1 VYVPVGARRQREAV
15 AFLNAHAFATP
26 AFLLD
31 PEVLSRIEAQGSV
44 DRVGSAQRRVLAVLL
59 DNARLQRMIEGEGMA
74 GLGRRGDVY
83 TLGAMLGDL
92 RRGIWR
98 EAYAGRPIDPY
109 RRRLQRT
116 YVETIAAKVSA
127 PTGPTLP
134 VVLPG
139 LTIAPAPNAADAR
152 ALLRGEL
159 ADLDRDLAGAV
170 RRAGDRTSRL
180 HLLDA
185 RREIARILDPKRD

>member
-1 VYVPVGARRQREAV
+1 
-15 AFLNAHAFATP
+15 
-26 AFLLD
+26 
-31 PEVLSRIEAQGSV
+31 
-44 DRVGSAQRRVLAVLL
+44 VLAVLL

-74 GLGRRGDVY
+74 GLGRRGA
-83 TLGAMLGDL
+83 TCTRSARCSATCAAASGA
-92 RRGIWR
+92 RRTPGGPSTR
-98 EAYAGRPIDPY
+98 TG
-109 RRRLQRT
+109 RRLQRT